1 MPKYVSPWNVG
12 GGMKANAYY
21 GSKLLT
27 RRKRRGRK
35 TYRQP
40 SSFDIFLANL
50 AIALLKGFFIVWAI
64 ITIGV
69 WLSI

>member
-35 TYRQP
+35 YYRKP
-40 SSFDIFLANL
+40 SDFEINL
-50 AIALLKGFFIVWAI
+50 VSAFLKGFFIVWAI
-64 ITIGV
+64 IVIG
-69 WLSI
+69 LLI

>member
-21 GSKLLT
+21 GSRLLT

-35 TYRQP
+35 TYRKP
-40 SSFDIFLANL
+40 SDFEINL
-50 AIALLKGFFIVWAI
+50 ASALLKGFLICWVIVV
-64 ITIGV
+64 IG
-69 WLSI
+69 LLI